1 MLFVFERSGR
11 HGFWMKDMNV
21 PIDILWLR
29 NSRVGYVAENVPPP
43 SSGETPVT
51 ITPDKSANLVLE
63 LEAGQ
68 ARALGLAVGSTLDYR
83 W

>member
-11 HGFWMKDMNV
+11 HGFWMKDMNF

-29 NSRVGYVAENVPPP
+29 NSRVVYVAENVPPP

>member
-1 MLFVFERSGR
+1 MLFVFERSGH
-11 HGFWMKDMNV
+11 HGFWMKDMNF

-29 NSRVGYVAENVPPP
+29 NSRVVYVAENVRPP
-43 SSGETPVT
+43 SSGKTPVT

-63 LEAGQ
+63 LDAGQ
-68 ARALGLAVGSTLDYR
+68 VRALGLAVGSTLAYR